1 MPPKDKLKS
10 LLSKQERKVPDAIRL
25 KEMNEV
31 RNYNRNQQQKV
42 YDSEIRQVSAEQEAI
57 KPASAKDVGS
67 AFKLQVYI
75 LKLNQILQLKQ
86 ETYQSLGLALD
97 SLPKATPEQIAA
109 AAQGGPG
116 SPAQAALT
124 KIQSMGKLS
133 ALTQTRG
140 TEGALATQFFS
151 KADLLAAFNEMM
163 AFIKTYMPD
172 LTGDNRQLEQVK
184 AAYFT
189 PLKNLLVTVQGLYPE
204 FFENIP
210 EPRPAAQRRGES
222 ERQTY
227 ELLRN
232 QSMYMYSLMGCM
244 ADFLEDENLRPIVAS
259 DITLFIRENDVRE
272 IFVANPLADGL
283 RSQAV
288 SMNIRAQQQALA
300 AAAAQQAAQAAAGP
314 RGADMAAQ
322 LQQQAQQGL
331 ATTAEEQARQQLI
344 ADAAADVQGRMQPPP
359 ADARFTGWNAAHPE
373 ASERLYQRGFRVA
386 AGAPLRI
393 NDAVAEFVRQKVA
406 LGTPNTQ
413 VFRDTRADDR
423 PAAIRFV
430 ANSDFQP
437 AALTGVIRAFVAGN
451 QQFKQ
456 NQGRPRI
463 VIPPGGFPGQ
473 QGGPAQPAQ
482 QPAQDPRTVAQFA
495 QFDTNDAVPQALGIQ
510 RGTPEYDVTQTMIN
524 AIKGAENS
532 FNPPRVV
539 NAKSAADVRA
549 VYDILDARNRPEY
562 EQMFPTENAKIDR
575 IRVLIRAMRDARIAF
590 SQAQNLPA
598 TSERELHG
606 MGLPELKKFVDKK
619 GMFPSKMNPK
629 HVAHFMK
636 LNIPPEMVFK
646 LMKKHGIRDGALM
659 EEMQGSGIFDSLK
672 DMAKGAFN
680 SVKDSASGW
689 ADTISKN
696 MPDMSDV
703 RRAVGKIVP
712 DSFQKHMPDGLKQTF
727 GDKAK
732 NFFGFG
738 ATEAGGIPNRHRE
751 PFSAPNLDKYGYR
764 QGAAQRMRIMPVD
777 MEMVSGLHK
786 LKGGDQLRDTDT
798 EVMRRKDHHDVDVPV
813 AYQQSLHGYGVDGD
827 EDDQMEG
834 GLKGR
839 LMGMPLSMFAPRGG
853 RKEGFIP
860 MFSGGE
866 LDPYADKFEGGA
878 EGFYEEEEK
887 PYDHDE
893 NPTPFRVRNENHA
906 VNTGKLKKVTYKD

>member
-1 MPPKDKLKS
+1 MPPKDKLRG
-10 LLSKQERKVPDAIRL
+10 LLSKQERKVPDAVRL

-31 RNYNRNQQQKV
+31 RNYNRNQFQKV
-42 YDSEIRQVSAEQEAI
+42 YDSEIRQVAAEQESI

-86 ETYQSLGLALD
+86 ETYQSLGLALE
-97 SLPKATPEQIAA
+97 SLPKPTPEQLA
-109 AAQGGPG
+109 AAQADGPR
-116 SPAQAALT
+116 SPAAKVVE
-124 KIQSMGKLS
+124 KILSKGKIS
-133 ALTQTRG
+133 ALTQVRG
-140 TEGALATQFFS
+140 TEGALATQLFS

-163 AFIKTYMPD
+163 AFIKTYMPG
-172 LTGDNRQLEQVK
+172 LTGDDRQMQQVN

-189 PLKNLLVTVQGLYPE
+189 PLKDLLVKTQGLYPE
-204 FFENIP
+204 FFEGIP
-210 EPRPAAQRRGES
+210 APRGAAQRRGEG

-227 ELLRN
+227 ELLRQ
-232 QSMYMYSLMGCM
+232 QSMYMYALMGCM
-244 ADFLEDENLRPIVAS
+244 ADFLVDENLRPIVAS
-259 DITLFIRENDVRE
+259 DVTLFIKENDIRE

-283 RSQAV
+283 RSQAI

-300 AAAAQQAAQAAAGP
+300 AAAAAQAAEMVP
-314 RGADMAAQ
+314 RGAERSAQ
-322 LQQQAQQGL
+322 IQQQAQQGL

-359 ADARFTGWNAAHPE
+359 ADAVFTGYNARNAD
-373 ASERLYQRGFRVA
+373 ASARIAARGFQPSQRVLNIPSVMAEYA
-386 AGAPLRI
+386 AQ
-393 NDAVAEFVRQKVA
+393 RQAMGV
-406 LGTPNTQ
+406 PDNQ
-413 VFRDTRADDR
+413 VFRNNQADNRD
-423 PAAIRFV
+423 PTIRFV
-430 ANSDFQP
+430 ANNDYSNTQI
-437 AALTGVIRAFVAGN
+437 TNGIRQYVAGN
-451 QQFKQ
+451 QRFAQI
-456 NQGRPRI
+456 QGRPVR
-463 VIPPGGFPGQ
+463 PRQPPGQ
-473 QGGPAQPAQ
+473 QGGPAAAAADLRAHSQGAEIVGVGDVAAAMNAQGRERALIARLVPVVKRVELAQRPPKIMSPTKPADIQ
-482 QPAQDPRTVAQFA
+482 AVLGEIQNDGALQ
-495 QFDTNDAVPQALGIQ
+495 NEMDAVVQGGQ
-510 RGTPEYDVTQTMIN
+510 DQ
-524 AIKGAENS
+524 
-532 FNPPRVV
+532 V
-539 NAKSAADVRA
+539 N
-549 VYDILDARNRPEY
+549 
-562 EQMFPTENAKIDR
+562 F
-575 IRVLIRAMRDARIAF
+575 IRAMLTAFRDTRAAYAQTEARDANEPAF
-590 SQAQNLPA
+590 ANQQNRLY
-598 TSERELHG
+598 G
-606 MGLPELKKFVDKK
+606 QGLPELKKFVDKK

-672 DMAKGAFN
+672 DMAKGAYN

-751 PFSAPNLDKYGYR
+751 PFSAPNLDKYGYK

-777 MEMVSGLHK
+777 MELVSGLNR

-813 AYQQSLHGYGVDGD
+813 SLQQPIHGYGVDGD

-834 GLKGR
+834 GLKRR
-839 LMGMPLSMFAPRGG
+839 LMGMPMSMFAPRGG
-853 RKEGFIP
+853 HKTSLIP

-893 NPTPFRVRNENHA
+893 NPTPFRVRDENYK
-906 VNTGKLKKVTYKD
+906 VNTGRMKKVTYKE